1 MAESLGW
8 CGHPGSGHCGAP
20 GLPGRRQALTL
31 LQRDAGLAQRHK
43 EDPSTIW
50 QNPTFHPSRQGRQIR
65 QQNPSFE
72 GPGRR
77 LVFLAGAEWQI
88 PRQARCG
95 ARARSALRAALY
107 AQCQSGWRPKTHFR
121 APASPPGAAFPTVP
135 GRAGQCVAPASGSLA
150 WASRASGSLGRRPR
164 PRPALPA
171 GPGLWAPSCPQEQA
185 GPSPGARPRQAR
197 PARRAPCVRWQVL
210 LGRAG
215 VTPTRTGV
223 PQPLPRDPGRRLQE
237 ATGWTLVWELS
248 WSGLAAGRLK
258 GVYSG

>member
-1 MAESLGW
+1 MGEPTRRKAITPFAAKGATEMHAYKKKKKMQPERCLVPNMAESRGW
-8 CGHPGSGHCGAP
+8 CSHPVSGHCGAP

-77 LVFLAGAEWQI
+77 LVFQAGAEWQI

-121 APASPPGAAFPTVP
+121 APAPPPGAAFPTVP

-150 WASRASGSLGRRPR
+150 WASRTSGSLGPRPR

-197 PARRAPCVRWQVL
+197 PARRAPCVPV
-210 LGRAG
+210 AG
-215 VTPTRTGV
+215 PPGEGGS
-223 PQPLPRDPGRRLQE
+223 DPDQH
-237 ATGWTLVWELS
+237 
-248 WSGLAAGRLK
+248 
-258 GVYSG
+258 